1 MTPMKR
7 FEHHHPLFVEGM
19 GGYDTRDPK
28 RVAQDVVESVQSH
41 WRLHPPSKPPLLI
54 VQGDPLEPRGISAI
68 TPLVATELGLER
80 GLIVLDEDIASY
92 HAPNAD
98 RDNVVMEARYSQ
110 LVERLE
116 EDHPGTVLLIETAVD
131 TLLAEKNKSREHL
144 DKPPLAD
151 YYRSFALLQE
161 ISKAALGH
169 LCNELTLVHTSEEI
183 GEFSVTSFYTVCL
196 ELGLLTPNN
205 IVAFDVRLN
214 AD

>member
-1 MTPMKR
+1 MDR
-7 FEHHHPLFVEGM
+7 FLHHHPLFVEGM

-28 RVAQDVVESVQSH
+28 RVAQDVVQSVQAH

-80 GLIVLDEDIASY
+80 GLIVLDDHIASY

-110 LVERLE
+110 LVERLD
-116 EDHPGTVLLIETAVD
+116 EDCPGTVLLIETAVD

-144 DKPPLAD
+144 DKPPLAY

-196 ELGLLTPNN
+196 ELGLLTPTNL
-205 IVAFDVRLN
+205 VAFDTPLN

>member
-1 MTPMKR
+1 MKR

-151 YYRSFALLQE
+151 YSRSFALLQE
-161 ISKAALGH
+161 VSKAALGQ

-183 GEFSVTSFYTVCL
+183 GDFSVTSFYTVCL

>member
-1 MTPMKR
+1 M
-7 FEHHHPLFVEGM
+7 
-19 GGYDTRDPK
+19 
-28 RVAQDVVESVQSH
+28 
-41 WRLHPPSKPPLLI
+41 
-54 VQGDPLEPRGISAI
+54 
-68 TPLVATELGLER
+68 
-80 GLIVLDEDIASY
+80 IVLDEDIASY

-161 ISKAALGH
+161 VSKAALGQ

-183 GEFSVTSFYTVCL
+183 GDFSVTSFYTVCL

>member
-1 MTPMKR
+1 MKR

-28 RVAQDVVESVQSH
+28 RVAQVVVQSVQAH

-161 ISKAALGH
+161 VSKAALGQ

-183 GEFSVTSFYTVCL
+183 GDFSVTSFYTVCL

>member
-28 RVAQDVVESVQSH
+28 RVAQDVVQSVQAH

-151 YYRSFALLQE
+151 YSRSFALLQE
-161 ISKAALGH
+161 VSKAALGQ

-183 GEFSVTSFYTVCL
+183 GDFSVTSFYTVCL